1 MANRF
6 VHLRSLD
13 PVRLERSGHCAPSIG
28 RPAASP
34 TLPLATALLTTT
46 PEPHLRTS
54 QIGHDP
60 FLCWQGSDA
69 SLRERPHRR
78 RAIVSISQDRSRR
91 RRSMGLSA
99 ACRHGL
105 VVSVI
110 AFGSAIVG
118 ACGDRGSA
126 PTAASSDI
134 TQGAP
139 AMRAP
144 ADAQAAPEPPVSTT
158 NQPNQPFDT
167 TAAPASGGLAPP
179 VIHSA
184 D

>member
-1 MANRF
+1 M
-6 VHLRSLD
+6 
-13 PVRLERSGHCAPSIG
+13 
-28 RPAASP
+28 
-34 TLPLATALLTTT
+34 
-46 PEPHLRTS
+46 
-54 QIGHDP
+54 
-60 FLCWQGSDA
+60 
-69 SLRERPHRR
+69 
-78 RAIVSISQDRSRR
+78 SISQDRSRR
-91 RRSMGLSA
+91 RRSKGLPV
-99 ACRHGL
+99 ACRRGL

-126 PTAASSDI
+126 PTAVSSGN
-134 TQGAP
+134 TQGAQSAQDAP

-158 NQPNQPFDT
+158 NQPSQPFDT
-167 TAAPASGGLAPP
+167 TAASASGGLAPP

>member
-1 MANRF
+1 M
-6 VHLRSLD
+6 
-13 PVRLERSGHCAPSIG
+13 
-28 RPAASP
+28 
-34 TLPLATALLTTT
+34 
-46 PEPHLRTS
+46 
-54 QIGHDP
+54 
-60 FLCWQGSDA
+60 
-69 SLRERPHRR
+69 
-78 RAIVSISQDRSRR
+78 SISQDRSRR
-91 RRSMGLSA
+91 RRSKGLPV

-126 PTAASSDI
+126 PTAVSSGN
-134 TQGAP
+134 TQDAP
-139 AMRAP
+139 VMRAP

-158 NQPNQPFDT
+158 NQPNQPNQPFDT
-167 TAAPASGGLAPP
+167 TAASASGGLAPP